1 MRSCTA
7 TPHVPMLF
15 TEWWYLRSEDGPAV
29 VSTAA
34 TRHGPLEA
42 LPVSCNTRWT
52 HKTDYMI
59 KATVGHV
66 LLSRQRDSFSKYDEK
81 TFL

>member
-7 TPHVPMLF
+7 THVPMLF
-15 TEWWYLRSEDGPAV
+15 TVWRYLGREDGPAV

-42 LPVSCNTRWT
+42 LPVSCNTRGT
-52 HKTDYMI
+52 YRTDYMI
-59 KATVGHV
+59 NSSSLGGNQIKVMNVLYSFVVSYTVH
-66 LLSRQRDSFSKYDEK
+66 
-81 TFL
+81 